1 MVTTEK
7 ESLKTTN
14 EEVLESQQGIGGVD
28 WLQLLD
34 RVLANWYWIVI
45 CAVISLGAAWLYLKK
60 TPNVYQVQSS
70 VLIKD
75 DSNDVFKDQSM
86 MSSRAAFSSVI
97 SMTNNFS
104 TEMDI
109 LRSRTLIKKVVES
122 LDLYVSL
129 TRTDQFCPMSLYE
142 DAPIKMWMTPEQA
155 QEMGGGSFNIQL
167 HQNGSLSI
175 EGSYGAST
183 AKFGT
188 IQLNPTTFKTMPAL
202 INTKYGPISITR
214 VDSVPLKED
223 MIISAS
229 ILPPTVAASMYKGS
243 LGVEQSNKE
252 SFIASLTFSDT
263 KPLRGIHFINRL
275 VQAYNE
281 DANEDKNQTAEKT
294 AAFINN
300 RIILI
305 SNELGNT
312 ENTMAGFKRSAGLT
326 NLESDNQQ
334 ALTGRTR
341 YQESIAESETR
352 LRMIQFM
359 KEHVKNNVKKNE
371 VFPTSIGIANDNG
384 LANLINEYN
393 KAVIERNR
401 MVLNATDKNS
411 VIANA
416 DIQLQSMRD
425 NILMTLTSLEN
436 GAHITR
442 QRLEQEYGKFASN
455 ISQAPEAEKQYLSIS
470 RQRDF
475 QSQLYL
481 LLLQKREENAIK
493 LAATANNGRIIESP
507 EAGGAIAPR
516 RGMIKLVALFLGML
530 FPVVIIYLRML
541 LAVKVSSHDD
551 VKRISTL
558 PLIGDI
564 PLDKNNNGER
574 RIVVHENTNEI
585 MDEAFRS
592 LRTNIQFML
601 RSAEKKVIM
610 FTSALSG
617 EGKSTV
623 ACNLAASYA
632 FLGMKV
638 VVVGLDIRRPGLNKV
653 FKFSTRLPGISQ
665 YLADPDNTD
674 LLSLAITSDVSAN
687 LHVIP
692 GGIIPPNP
700 TELVSQDS
708 LEKAID
714 ILRTNYDMIILDTA
728 PVGVVSDSQVISR
741 VADMTIVVVR
751 ADYTYKSSVAM
762 IDDMAANKI
771 LPNVGLTFNA
781 LDFSK
786 KKGYGYRGYGYSRY
800 GYRRYGYNYGYSY
813 GYGYGYGHESTSKK
827 KKGLLDRLRNLF

>member
-1 MVTTEK
+1 MATTEK
-7 ESLKTTN
+7 ESLVTTKDEVI
-14 EEVLESQQGIGGVD
+14 EEQSSLGGVD

-34 RVLANWYWIVI
+34 KVLANWYWIVL
-45 CAVISLGAAWLYLKK
+45 CVIVSLSLSWLYLKK
-60 TPNVYQVQSS
+60 TPSVYQVQSS

-75 DSNDVFKDQSM
+75 ESNDMFKDQSM
-86 MSSRAAFSSVI
+86 MSSRASFSSVF
-97 SMTNNFS
+97 SMANNFS

-109 LRSRTLIKKVVES
+109 LRSRTLIRKVVES
-122 LDLYVSL
+122 LDLYVTL
-129 TRTDQFCPMSLYE
+129 TRTDQFRPESLYE
-142 DAPIKMWMTPEQA
+142 DAPIKVWMTAAQA
-155 QEMGGGSFNIQL
+155 EAMGGGAFTIQL
-167 HQNGSLSI
+167 HKNGSLSI
-175 EGSYGAST
+175 EGAYGDKD

-188 IQLNPTTFKTMPAL
+188 IQMAATNFNTLPAL

-229 ILPPTVAASMYKGS
+229 ILPPTVAAGMFKGRFD
-243 LGVEQSNKE
+243 VAQSNKE
-252 SFIASLTFSDT
+252 SFIASLTFNDT
-263 KPLRGIHFINRL
+263 KPQRGIDFINRL
-275 VQAYNE
+275 IEAYNE

-326 NLESDNQQ
+326 DLNSDAQQ
-334 ALTGRTR
+334 SLQGRTR
-341 YQESIAESETR
+341 YEQEIAVSETR

-359 KEHVKNNVKKNE
+359 KDHVKENVNKNE
-371 VFPTSIGIANDNG
+371 VFPTSIGIENDNG
-384 LANLINEYN
+384 LASLINEYN

-416 DIQLQSMRD
+416 DVQLQSMRN

-436 GAHITR
+436 GAQITR
-442 QRLEQEYGKFASN
+442 RRLEQEHGKFTSN

-507 EAGGAIAPR
+507 EAGGAISPK
-516 RGMIKLVALFLGML
+516 RGMIKLMSLLIGLLIPIA
-530 FPVVIIYLRML
+530 IIYLRML
-541 LAVKVSSHDD
+541 LAIKVSTHEDL
-551 VKRISTL
+551 KRLTTL

-564 PLDKNNNGER
+564 PLDKGNNGQR
-574 RIVVHENTNEI
+574 RIVVHENTNDT
-585 MDEAFRS
+585 MDEAFRN

-601 RSAEKKVIM
+601 RSTEKKVIM

-617 EGKSTV
+617 EGKSTI

-632 FLGMKV
+632 FLGKKV

-653 FKFSTRLPGISQ
+653 FNFSTRLPGISQ
-665 YLADPDNTD
+665 YLVDPAHTD
-674 LLSLAITSDVSAN
+674 LLSLAIKTNISEN
-687 LHVIP
+687 LDVIP

-700 TELVSQDS
+700 TELVAQKS
-708 LEKAID
+708 LEDAID
-714 ILRTNYDMIILDTA
+714 ILKSNYDMIILDTA
-728 PVGVVSDSQVISR
+728 PVALVSDSQLISR

-751 ADYTYKSSVAM
+751 ADYTYKSSVAL
-762 IDDMAANKI
+762 IDDMSAQKI

-781 LDFSK
+781 IDHTK
-786 KKGYGYRGYGYSRY
+786 KKGYGYRGYGYRRY

-813 GYGYGYGHESTSKK
+813 GYGYGYGKEHDSHK
-827 KKGLLDRLRNLF
+827 KKGFWGRLKNLF